1 MCPIFYSTEL
11 QEELENL
18 GHIPGVDL
26 CFLTPDAFTS
36 LPPGAVIGKIPPT
49 TKTQTEAE
57 SSTNELS
64 TGGAETDKAEGEE
77 GRSQLLV
84 QDIEERREFERKVV
98 PIKPPTHL
106 FKTPQLHPLHIF
118 VSKTLQSTELHVC
131 VHVHHVHLCSI

>member
-1 MCPIFYSTEL
+1 M
-11 QEELENL
+11 ENL

-26 CFLTPDAFTS
+26 CFLTPDAFTA
-36 LPPGAVIGKIPPT
+36 LLPGAVIGKIPPT
-49 TKTQTEAE
+49 TQTEAE
-57 SSTNELS
+57 SSTNVLF

-84 QDIEERREFERKVV
+84 QDIEERREFEGRVV
-98 PIKPPTHL
+98 PIKPPTDL

-131 VHVHHVHLCSI
+131 VHVHHVVVFLLAYLRQDGPSGLTLG